1 MEETATAVTS
11 QKSQIP
17 QKETAENT
25 QRSLVLEC
33 AMQAGNILLQNG
45 AEIFRVEET
54 ITRMCDHFGVESES
68 AFILSNG
75 IFITAGNEKESVY
88 AQVRHIPVRG
98 AQLDRVAAVN
108 QLSREIVEGRYTIEE
123 VREQLNQIENMPR
136 KTKQMQ
142 ILASA
147 VGSACFCIMFGGSF
161 RDSLGAFIA
170 GFLLYVYVLELSQP
184 RMSKIIGNIG
194 GGALVTLLCIF
205 MYKIHLGDALNHMI
219 IGAII
224 PLVPGIP
231 FTNGI
236 RDIADGD
243 YIAGAV
249 RMLDAILVFLCIA
262 VGVGAVITVYH
273 RLTGGMLL

>member
-1 MEETATAVTS
+1 MEEKAAAVS
-11 QKSQIP
+11 S
-17 QKETAENT
+17 QKETAENAA
-25 QRSLVLEC
+25 RSLVLEC

-54 ITRMCDHFGVESES
+54 ISRMCDHFGVESEN

-136 KTKQMQ
+136 KTKRMQ

-170 GFLLYVYVLELSQP
+170 GFLLYIYVLELSQP

-194 GGALVTLLCIF
+194 GGALVTLLCLF
-205 MYKIHLGDALNHMI
+205 MYKIRLGDALNHMI

-249 RMLDAILVFLCIA
+249 RMLDAILVFVCIA
-262 VGVGAVITVYH
+262 AGVGMVITVYQ

>member
-11 QKSQIP
+11 QKPQIP

-184 RMSKIIGNIG
+184 RMSKTVSYTH
-194 GGALVTLLCIF
+194 LDV
-205 MYKIHLGDALNHMI
+205 YKRQRI
-219 IGAII
+219 
-224 PLVPGIP
+224 
-231 FTNGI
+231 
-236 RDIADGD
+236 
-243 YIAGAV
+243 Y
-249 RMLDAILVFLCIA
+249 
-262 VGVGAVITVYH
+262 
-273 RLTGGMLL
+273 

>member
-1 MEETATAVTS
+1 
-11 QKSQIP
+11 
-17 QKETAENT
+17 
-25 QRSLVLEC
+25 
-33 AMQAGNILLQNG
+33 
-45 AEIFRVEET
+45 
-54 ITRMCDHFGVESES
+54 MCDHFGVESES

-108 QLSREIVEGRYTIEE
+108 QLSREIVEGHYTIEE

-161 RDSLGAFIA
+161 RDSLGTFIA

-184 RMSKIIGNIG
+184 RMSKIIGNIC
-194 GGALVTLLCIF
+194 LL
-205 MYKIHLGDALNHMI
+205 Y
-219 IGAII
+219 
-224 PLVPGIP
+224 
-231 FTNGI
+231 TS
-236 RDIADGD
+236 
-243 YIAGAV
+243 
-249 RMLDAILVFLCIA
+249 VFYPKKTR
-262 VGVGAVITVYH
+262 AVIEN
-273 RLTGGMLL
+273 RLYRAESSFMGSNWKERAAA

>member
-1 MEETATAVTS
+1 MEETE
-11 QKSQIP
+11 
-17 QKETAENT
+17 KESSLDKAAAEDA

-54 ITRMCDHFGVESES
+54 ITRMCRHYGVESES

-108 QLSREIVEGRYTIEE
+108 QLSRE
-123 VREQLNQIENMPR
+123 VREQLKRIETMPS
-136 KTKQMQ
+136 KTKRMQ
-142 ILASA
+142 VLASA
-147 VGSACFCIMFGGSF
+147 VGSACFCVMFGGSF
-161 RDSLGAFIA
+161 RDCMGAFIA
-170 GFLLYVYVLELSQP
+170 GFLLYIYVLELSQP

-205 MYKIHLGDALNHMI
+205 MYRIHIGDALNHMI

-224 PLVPGIP
+224 PLVPGIA

-249 RMLDAILVFLCIA
+249 RMLDAILVFMCIA
-262 VGVGAVITVYH
+262 VGVGVVITVYH